1 MPALTIKNIP
11 DDVYTTLKQAAEIHR
26 RSINSEVIFCL
37 ESALMPKKKLTPA
50 KQLAR
55 VESLRSAIQPN
66 VVTIDEISDAITNG
80 RP

>member
-11 DDVYTTLKQAAEIHR
+11 DDLYRTLKQTAEIHR

-37 ESALMPKKKLTPA
+37 ENALMPKKKLTPTE
-50 KQLAR
+50 QLAR
-55 VESLRSAIQPN
+55 VESLRSAIAAN
-66 VVTIDEISDAITNG
+66 VITIDEISNAIDDG